1 MGLAELWNKV
11 LNFPILG
18 KAAVLLVIG
27 TPSYFVYDN
36 IQEERKRQLF
46 IREVTE
52 KVYMDIAI
60 GDKFAG
66 RILIGLYGNIL
77 PMTCENFISL
87 CRGYQIKDKMI
98 GYKNT
103 MFHKIKPGVAAY
115 GGDVI
120 TGLGGNRGMSIYGPF
135 FPDENFE
142 AEFVQEGDLAMVNWG
157 KNTNASQFMITFCKP
172 TIFYGENVVF
182 GTVMKGMKVVRQI
195 ADLGTATGRAVL
207 PVRILDCGVYS
218 EENPPALPACATVPL
233 TATMSEEDFLTLEI
247 QKEADRKGTS
257 KEGQEGEEIK

>member
-1 MGLAELWNKV
+1 MGLAEYLNKAI
-11 LNFPILG
+11 NFPILG

-27 TPSYFVYDN
+27 TPSYFYYDT

-60 GDKFAG
+60 GDRFAG

-77 PMTCENFISL
+77 PLTCENFVSL
-87 CRGYQIKDKMI
+87 CRGYQIKDKVL

-103 MFHKIKPGVAAY
+103 LFHKIKPGIAAY

-120 TGLGGNRGMSIYGPF
+120 TGLGGNHGMSIYGPF

-142 AEFVQEGDLAMVNWG
+142 AEFVQEGDLAMVNLG

-182 GTVMKGMKVVRQI
+182 GTVMKGMRVVRQM
-195 ADLGTATGRAVL
+195 ADLGTTTGRAVL
-207 PVRILDCGVYS
+207 PVRILDCGVYLDDD
-218 EENPPALPACATVPL
+218 PPPLPACATVPL
-233 TATMSEEDFLTLEI
+233 NPTMSEEDFLTLEKESDMEL
-247 QKEADRKGTS
+247 QKIS
-257 KEGQEGEEIK
+257 EEKK